1 MEPGFPGPLHVL
13 AAATSWLCLF
23 GGAACAAGLLM
34 ASFVSFVVWLPLVAL
49 ALNNGEP
56 LAPDAPSPV
65 LTPNAKR
72 ALFVLWTATA
82 WLAAAASRGDVE
94 RNRHRGEIVAT
105 TMAPVGLGAVEKT
118 FELPQESPLQAP
130 KLARLTDSATTAT
143 WFKDGRI

>member
-1 MEPGFPGPLHVL
+1 MRTLFSQTVAVTRPTTDGAWFPGLPHVV
-13 AAATSWLCLF
+13 AAACSWLVF

-82 WLAAAASRGDVE
+82 WLAAA
-94 RNRHRGEIVAT
+94 VA
-105 TMAPVGLGAVEKT
+105 
-118 FELPQESPLQAP
+118 
-130 KLARLTDSATTAT
+130 R
-143 WFKDGRI
+143 